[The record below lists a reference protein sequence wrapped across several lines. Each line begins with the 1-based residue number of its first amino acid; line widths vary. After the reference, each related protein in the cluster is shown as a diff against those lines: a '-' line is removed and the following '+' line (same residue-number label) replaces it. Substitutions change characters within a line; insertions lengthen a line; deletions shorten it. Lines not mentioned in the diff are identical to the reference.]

1 MCKCCIVKCFPEQRT
16 LLKCCCFNLT
26 YYKIFVLQTIFTVG
40 FHFFDIGS
48 DIAVLV
54 DLKSRNSEYFTLCLI
69 ILFLPVIAT
78 TVRSL
83 TSLAQPIRVADSTA
97 RRVSIF
103 LKFFGL
109 IIAYG
114 ICQLHFVEEV
124 KDNLRIGRKTSI
136 FVDIRMI
143 ESLLESAPESLFQL
157 FIILKNA
164 SIYTYN
170 EIITYY
176 ISITLSIFSLIT
188 SLISYEIFSFNNENR
203 EIIRNIAK
211 SLDYTIPFD
220 IREKPIKSNSRYV
233 LLLSFYRITEVISR
247 IGLLACIGNIYNG
260 YVLLWFILSDF
271 LLLFLIPIIRLVLLS
286 ELWFNLVKYCC
297 FESPVIILAF
307 FSEVFMKR
315 LENLPVF
322 SNYFLSNILYDNGY
336 KNEEEEKKFHTMT
349 MSHFISRYLNNT
361 ILSIL
366 IIYNLSVNTYSYSI
380 FVISISSI
388 SSFVLN
394 ILFLYLIL
402 KYTYNYKKYQYIF
415 KPIGCCKCDCCC
427 KNIEDDIDEKHPDD
441 IVI

>member
-1 MCKCCIVKCFPEQRT
+1 MCKCCVIKCFPEKRT

-26 YYKIFVLQTIFTVG
+26 YYKIFVLQTIFTVC

-78 TVRSL
+78 SVRIL
-83 TSLAQPIRVADSTA
+83 TMIRKASYKC
-97 RRVSIF
+97 IPQLF
-103 LKFFGL
+103 CF

-114 ICQLHFVEEV
+114 ICQLHFFNSA
-124 KDNLRIGRKTSI
+124 KDNLRMGKKTAQ
-136 FVDIRMI
+136 FVDIRMR

-170 EIITYY
+170 EIMTYY
-176 ISITLSIFSLIT
+176 LSITLSIFSLIT
-188 SLISYEIFSFNNENR
+188 SLISYEIFLFNYENR

-211 SLDYTIPFD
+211 SLDYSIPFD

-233 LLLSFYRITEVISR
+233 LLLSFFRLTEVISR

-260 YVLLWFILSDF
+260 YVLIWFILSDF
-271 LLLFLIPIIRLVLLS
+271 LLSFLIHSIEPILSCELFEYIEEQDGEYCSPIRTLT
-286 ELWFNLVKYCC
+286 
-297 FESPVIILAF
+297 
-307 FSEVFMKR
+307 VFLFRFMER

-322 SNYFLSNILYDNGY
+322 SKYFLTTILCDNRGY
-336 KNEEEEKKFHTMT
+336 RNNEDRKIFDKMT
-349 MSHFISRYLNNT
+349 IIHFVSKYLNNT

-366 IIYNLSVNTYSYSI
+366 IIYNLSINTYSYSL

-388 SSFVLN
+388 CSFVLN
-394 ILFLYLIL
+394 ILFLYFII

-415 KPIGCCKCDCCC
+415 RPIGCCKCDCCC
-427 KNIEDDIDEKHPDD
+427 KKIEEEIEEKHPDD